1 MLITS
6 TYFFTMKPPDSV
18 VHPHT
23 SALGQACSLVSPST
37 ITSSYQP
44 KRNYQMST
52 PWYKH
57 SGTPTSSF
65 FFTTQCT
72 LSGTLH
78 TTRPSMYLQVV
89 HSLERTPF
97 RSCTTCTDTSCLT
110 LLMVS
115 GGNTC
120 WDNIPTLSPP
130 MCHTHRFHFK
140 SKM

>member
-18 VHPHT
+18 WLTPT
-23 SALGQACSLVSPST
+23 SALGQAYLLVSPST
-37 ITSSYQP
+37 ITTSYQP
-44 KRNYQMST
+44 KRNHQMST

-65 FFTTQCT
+65 SFTTECT
-72 LSGTLH
+72 LSGTTH
-78 TTRPSMYLQVV
+78 TVRPYMYPQAV

-97 RSCTTCTDTSCLT
+97 HSCTTYTDTTCLT
-110 LLMVS
+110 PLMVS

-120 WDNIPTLSPP
+120 WDNIPTLSLT
-130 MCHTHRFHFK
+130 MCHTHRFH
-140 SKM
+140 

>member
-6 TYFFTMKPPDSV
+6 TYFFYIITPRLRPANADLRTGSSIPTRSHPLLAPQ
-18 VHPHT
+18 VH
-23 SALGQACSLVSPST
+23 S
-37 ITSSYQP
+37 
-44 KRNYQMST
+44 KRNHQMST

-72 LSGTLH
+72 LSGTPH
-78 TTRPSMYLQVV
+78 MARPSMYQPVV
-89 HSLERTPF
+89 HPVRTNHFQMMYHPP
-97 RSCTTCTDTSCLT
+97 DTSCLT

-115 GGNTC
+115 GGNTY

-130 MCHTHRFHFK
+130 MCHTSRFHYC
-140 SKM
+140 